1 MTYTVDI
8 DLMPWMVGR
17 EGITLAI
24 FLEQLAAEVDD
35 TPGAKASMT
44 ADRIRALAKWAE
56 KRQPRPLPDLCL
68 GPMSPDDAAN
78 QLARAAEDGTL
89 NDVERARDVLD
100 AAIDKLYDRIDRLE
114 KQVEEKKA

>member
-1 MTYTVDI
+1 MKYEAEI
-8 DLMPWMVGR
+8 DLMPWMVGQ

-35 TPGAKASMT
+35 AGGAKASMT

-56 KRQPRPLPDLCL
+56 KRQPRPLPDLRL
-68 GPMSPDDAAN
+68 GPMSPDEAAN

>member
-1 MTYTVDI
+1 MKYEAEI
-8 DLMPWMVGR
+8 DLMPWMVGQ

-35 TPGAKASMT
+35 AGGAKASMT

-56 KRQPRPLPDLCL
+56 KRQRRPLPDLRL
-68 GPMSPDDAAN
+68 GALSPDDAAD

>member
-17 EGITLAI
+17 EGITLAV

-56 KRQPRPLPDLCL
+56 QRQRRPLPDLRL
-68 GPMSPDDAAN
+68 GALSPDVAAD

-89 NDVERARDVLD
+89 DDIERARDVLD
-100 AAIDKLYDRIDRLE
+100 DAIEKLYDRIDRLE
-114 KQVEEKKA
+114 EQVEEKNA

>member
-1 MTYTVDI
+1 MKYEAEI
-8 DLMPWMVGR
+8 ELMPWMVGK

-24 FLEQLAAEVDD
+24 FLEHLAAEVDD
-35 TPGAKASMT
+35 AGGAKASMT

-56 KRQPRPLPDLCL
+56 KRQPRPLPALRL

-78 QLARAAEDGTL
+78 QLARAAEDGTVD
-89 NDVERARDVLD
+89 DVERARDVLD
-100 AAIDKLYDRIDRLE
+100 DAIDKLYDRIDRLE

>member
-1 MTYTVDI
+1 MKYTVDI
-8 DLMPWMVGR
+8 DLMPWMVGK
-17 EGITLAI
+17 EGITLAV
-24 FLEQLAAEVDD
+24 FLEQLAADVDD
-35 TPGAKASMT
+35 TPGAKASMA

-56 KRQPRPLPDLCL
+56 KRQRRPLTDLRL

-89 NDVERARDVLD
+89 NDLERARDVLD
-100 AAIDKLYDRIDRLE
+100 AAIDKLYDRISALE